1 MSEDKGKEVVEMTP
15 DQLQDAIAKAQPKM
29 RQLIIETDGQ
39 MVSIAKSELSPLE
52 VRAVCQM
59 LLDQGKK

>member
-1 MSEDKGKEVVEMTP
+1 MIEDKEVVEMTP

-39 MVSIAKSELSPLE
+39 MVSIAKSELTPLE

>member
-1 MSEDKGKEVVEMTP
+1 MIEDKEVVEMTP